1 MSMSEQTPAISTD
14 AVPAATMSGITW
26 RSSSC
31 SAGLP
36 VRLHGPGQ
44 HWLWRYGRGGGLFFL
59 AHAMFEVPS
68 NLVLVRF
75 GARRWIARI
84 LAVVVALAARAET
97 SAPQLAPAP
106 A

>member
-1 MSMSEQTPAISTD
+1 MSEQTPAISAG
-14 AVPAATMSGITW
+14 AVPAATMAGITW

-84 LAVVVALAARAET
+84 LAVVVALAARAQT